1 VSWVVEDG
9 HVELKEGFVTAD
21 AGGPEWGAFDFTLEV
36 EKQRPHSTLTLVL
49 FESSAKDGS
58 RVGELAVPLYWV
70 LNKKLQD
77 KTMANLPEEFTIDEL
92 IDHLLFTEKV
102 EERIKQAD
110 AEEVIANEDVRLM
123 LEKWSGKFGQHCL

>member
-1 VSWVVEDG
+1 
-9 HVELKEGFVTAD
+9 
-21 AGGPEWGAFDFTLEV
+21 
-36 EKQRPHSTLTLVL
+36 
-49 FESSAKDGS
+49 
-58 RVGELAVPLYWV
+58 V